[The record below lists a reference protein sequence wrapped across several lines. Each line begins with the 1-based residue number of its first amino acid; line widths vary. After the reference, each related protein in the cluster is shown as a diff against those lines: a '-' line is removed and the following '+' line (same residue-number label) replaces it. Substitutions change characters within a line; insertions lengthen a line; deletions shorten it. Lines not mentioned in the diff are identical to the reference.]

1 MSAASGGVT
10 RFGLITLLALAL
22 GALLLSSASPVW
34 AQAVDYDTDND
45 GLIDVSS
52 LAQLNALRWD
62 MDGDGSVSPGDQ
74 VKYALAFPT
83 PAPGMGCVATDH
95 DSDANTDDQPTCAGY
110 ELTEDLDFDT
120 HGNDGA
126 VTAADVDYWDS
137 GKGWSPIGDNSGM
150 NPAYN
155 TVFEGNGH
163 TISNLFINRPA
174 TDMVGLFGATAASS
188 KIRRIGMEGVNVTGQ
203 DYVGGV
209 IGGGRG
215 GITASFSTGG
225 VNGRA
230 YVGGLVGYTE
240 GSGITVSYSNAVVS
254 AADDNVGGLVGYT
267 MASASVV
274 ASYATGA
281 VTGDEAVGG
290 LVGSRNNTSKII
302 ASYATGAVTA
312 TSDVGGLVGAG
323 GGVTNS
329 YWDVTTSGI
338 PDDSDAATGVGKTTA
353 ELQTPTAYG
362 SGAAIYAAWNV
373 DVDNADRDDTVTT
386 NVDDPWDFGTASEY
400 PALKA
405 DFDGDGTPTA
415 YEFGRQGR
423 SAPVLNVDY
432 DADNDGLIEVSSL
445 AQLNALRWD
454 LDGNGAS
461 TNVNYAAAF
470 PTPATGM
477 GCPIT
482 TTDVD
487 DNDCTGYELTA
498 DLDFDTHGNDGAV
511 TAADVGY
518 WDSGKGWSPIGS
530 NSSQTTRYAAVFE
543 GNGHTIS
550 NLFINRPSSNDV
562 GLFGAIRVTSEV
574 RRVGLDGVNVTG
586 QYYTS
591 SLVGSAYGSI
601 RSSYSNGSVAGQAY
615 VGGLAGYISG
625 GGIGVSYSNA
635 AVTAS
640 AKPAGG
646 LAGYNNNNSTI
657 TASYA
662 TGAVTATRDVG
673 GLVGENAGTIIASY
687 ATGAVDGTTNVGGL
701 VGVSAGTGTITD
713 SYWDVTTSGIADDSD
728 AATGVGKTTSE
739 LQSPTVYG
747 SGAAIYAA
755 WNVDVDNTD
764 NDNDLTTNVDDP
776 WDFGT
781 GSQYPAL
788 KADFDGDGS
797 PSSGEF
803 GQQKRS
809 APVLNVDYDA
819 DDNGLIEV
827 SNLAQLNAIRWDR
840 NGDGSVSPG
849 DQANYDLAFPTPAP
863 GMGCKETDH
872 DGDANTANQPT
883 CTGYE
888 LTADLDFDTHGNDG
902 AVTAADVDYW
912 DSGKGWSPI
921 GSESAPY
928 MAVFDGGRHTIA
940 NLFIN
945 RPTSNMVNFS
955 DANKS
960 NYVGLFAS
968 LMSPGEIRHLRLT
981 GVSVTGRANVG
992 AVVGHITMG
1001 KVSHVSSTGAVTAVG
1016 SSAGDGQK
1024 AGGLVGSTG
1033 TVAAVIE
1040 YSYSTATVTAG
1051 DDYAGGLIGESK
1063 GVIRTS
1069 YATGAVTATGDYAG
1083 GLAGSTDYGSSIM
1096 VSYATGAA
1104 SGADHVGGLAGRAN
1118 GDISYSYSRSA
1129 SSSSSSPAGTNVGGL
1144 AGSRAGTITGSYWDV
1159 TTSGIAD
1166 DSDAATGVG
1175 KTTAELQSPT
1185 VYGSGAAIYAAWNV
1199 DVDNADNDNDL
1210 TTNVDDPWDF
1220 GTGSQYPALKADFDR
1235 DGTPTWQEF
1244 GQQKRSA
1251 PVSNSAPVFTD
1262 GAAKTITVA
1271 ENTAGGTDI
1280 AGSPTATDADGD
1292 TLTYTLGGTDANHFD
1307 IVAASGQLQ
1316 TKEALNF
1323 EDVKNSYTVTVSV
1336 SDGKNSAGNADATID
1351 ATITVTINV
1360 TNVNEAPVFNAGL
1373 VVIHSV
1379 AENTA
1384 TGQDIGAP
1392 FTAVDPD
1399 AGASVTYTLDAV
1411 DGANF
1416 DIDAATGQLQT
1427 KEALD
1432 FESKP
1437 SYSLTVTAGDGT
1449 LTATITVTINVSD
1462 VDEPPTVVPGSVVV
1476 TAAPEGLDVT
1486 WTAPTG
1492 MAGKPPVNG
1501 YDVQYKL
1508 SSASSWTDLGH
1519 SGTET
1524 NAQITG
1530 LTAGST
1536 YDVQVRAKNAEG
1548 TGPWSATATG
1558 VPGAPAP
1565 SLVDYDAD
1573 DDGLIEITTLAQLN
1587 ALRWDLNGDGS
1598 AALANQANY
1607 ATAFPTPA
1615 AGMGCVATDHDS
1627 DANTPNQPTCT
1638 GYELTA
1644 DLDFNTDTST
1654 DAGGA
1659 IVIDSG
1665 DDYWNGGS
1673 GWDPIGSDGS
1683 ASERYNA
1690 VFEGNGYTIS
1700 NLFIDRPS
1708 ASDVGFFGST
1718 GASSEVRRIGLEGVN
1733 VTGGE
1738 NVGGLVGGPYGV
1750 IMYSY
1755 STGSVAGDDSAGGLV
1770 GYISGGSDIR
1780 ASYSNAVV
1788 SADDYAGG
1796 LAGFNTGRIIAS
1808 YATGAVTGK
1817 EAIGGLVGDNTGGR
1831 ITASYATG
1839 AVTGNT
1845 DAGGLVGTG
1854 GGVTNSYWD
1863 TATSGQGGSGGGVAK
1878 TTSDLQTPTAY
1889 GSGAAIYAAWNV
1901 DVDNADGDDTVT
1913 TNVDD
1918 PWDFGTGS
1926 QYPALKADFNRDTTR
1941 TWQEFGQQKRSAPVL
1956 NSAPTFDDG
1965 AAKTITVAENTA
1977 GGTDI
1982 AGSPTATDAD
1992 GDTLTYTL
2000 GGTDANHFAIDSSTG
2015 QLQTKEALNFEGK
2028 TSYTVTVSVSD
2039 GKNSA
2044 DNADATIDA
2053 TITVTINV
2061 TNVNEAPVFADA
2073 STTRSVAENTAADVN
2088 IGNPIVAVDPDA
2100 GASVTYTL
2108 DAVDGANFDI
2118 DAGTGQLKTKE
2129 ALDYEAKTSYSL
2141 TVTAGDGTLTDTIN
2155 VTINVTNV
2163 NEAPVFADAST
2174 TRSVAENTAAD
2185 VNIGNPIVAVDPDA
2199 GASVTYTLDAV
2210 DGANFDIDAG
2220 TGQLKTKEALD
2231 YEAKTS
2237 YSLTV
2242 TAGDGTLTDTITVT
2256 INVTNV
2262 NEAPVFADA
2271 STTRS
2276 VAENTATDVNIGNP
2290 IVAVDPDAGASVT
2303 YTLDAVDGANFDI
2316 DAGTGQLK
2324 TKEALDYE
2332 AKTSY
2337 SLTVTASDGTLT
2349 DTITVT
2355 INVTDVNEAPVF
2367 ADASTTRSVA
2377 ENTAADVNIGNPIV
2391 AVDPDAGASVT
2402 YTLDT
2407 VDGANFDIDAGTGQL
2422 KTKEAL
2428 DFESKT
2434 SYSLTVTASDGTL
2447 TDTITVT
2454 INVTNV
2460 NEAPVF
2466 NAGLVVIHS
2475 VAENTATGQDIGA
2488 PFTAVDPDAGA
2499 SVTYTLDAV
2508 DGANFDIDA
2517 ATGQLQT
2524 KEALDFESKTSYS
2537 LTVTAGDGTLT
2548 ATITVTINVTNVNE
2562 APVFNAG
2569 LVVIHSVAENT
2580 ATGQDIGAPFTA
2592 VDPDAGASVTYTL
2605 DAVDGANFD
2614 IDAATGQL
2622 KTKEALDFE
2631 SKTSY
2636 SLTVTASDGTLT
2648 DTISVTVNVSD
2659 VDEPPTVA
2667 PGSVVVTAAPEA
2679 LDVTWTVPTGMA
2691 GKPPVN
2697 GYDVQYK
2704 LSSASSW
2711 TDLGHSGTE
2720 TNAQITGLTAGSTY
2734 DVQVRAKNAE
2744 GTGPFGADS
2753 GTPTASAPSLV
2764 DYDAD
2769 DDGLIEITTL
2779 AQLNAL
2785 RWDLNGDGSAALA
2798 NQANYATAF
2807 PTPEAGMGCVAT
2819 DHDSDANTP
2828 NQPTCTGY
2836 ELTANLD
2843 FNTDTSTDAGGAIV
2857 IDSSDDYW
2865 NGGAGWEPV
2874 ATWYNSIFEGNGH
2887 TISNLFINRP
2897 AADDVGLFAGT
2908 DRGSEVRRIGL
2919 EGVKVTGQDQVGGL
2933 VGTALGDIRF
2943 AYVTGSVSGRD
2954 KVGGLVG
2961 SFNSPSEVLEASYST
2976 ASVTGTGAAAGG
2988 LVGLGTDGRIRAS
3001 YASGAVRG
3009 GDLVGGLVGNSSSGL
3024 TITAS
3029 YATGAVSTSSSGNTG
3044 GLVAGGPVA
3053 ATNSY
3058 WDIQTSGQASSAT
3071 GVGKNTAEL
3080 QAPTSKTEDMD
3091 GTLNGVQNIYSAWND
3106 AEWDFGTASEYP
3118 ALKVDFDRDGTPTW
3132 QEFGQQ
3138 KRSAPAVG
3146 NSAPV
3151 FADGATADRS
3161 VAENTVGGQNIG
3173 GPVAATDADGDT
3185 LTYTLGGTDANHFA
3199 IDSSTG
3205 QLQTKEALDYE
3216 SKPSYTV
3223 TVSVS
3228 DGKNS
3233 AGGAD
3238 ATADATITVTVNVTD
3253 VNEAPVFV
3261 DASAARSVAENTA
3274 ADVNIGNPIVAVDP
3288 DAGASVTYT
3297 LDAVDGANFDIDAST
3312 GQLKTKE
3319 ALDYEAKTSY
3329 SLTVTAGDGTLT
3341 DTITVTINVS
3351 DVAEPPTVA
3360 PGSVSATAA
3369 PGALDV
3375 TWDAPTNSDMAG
3387 KPPVNGYD
3395 VQYKLSSA
3403 SGWTPHAHSGT
3414 GTNAQITGLTG
3425 GATYDVQVRAK
3436 NAEGTG
3442 PFGADSGTPTAPAPG
3457 NSAPV
3462 FTDGASA
3469 TRSVAENTVAA
3480 QSIGSPI
3487 AATDGDGDALTY
3499 ALGGTDANHFDIV
3512 TATGQLRTSG
3522 ALNYE
3527 NKISYSVTVT
3537 VSDGRGGSDS
3547 IDVTINVTDVAE
3559 APVPAN
3565 RKPAFREWPEATR
3578 WVAENTASGQ
3588 NIGRPVA
3595 AVDPD
3600 GDTLTYELSGTH
3612 AAHFAIDRSTG
3623 QLKTKGALDYERVR
3637 TYDLFVLVSDRKNA
3651 AGDVEPNRL
3660 PMIDHLIGVV
3670 IYVANVDEPATANGA
3685 PTFNDGAIA
3694 TRSVGENTASG
3705 VTISRRVAAVDPD
3718 GDTLTYTLS
3727 GLNASHFA
3735 IVAATGQ
3742 LKTKGALDYER
3753 DSFYGVNI
3761 DVSDGKDAAGNVESN
3776 PLPDTTIRVI
3786 IDVNDVDEPPSVPT
3800 VLTVTPGVE
3809 SLSVSWTAPTG
3820 AAMAGKPPVNGYDVQ
3835 YKLSSASGWTSHGH
3849 SGTGTSAQIT
3859 GLTAGSR
3866 YDVQVRAKNDEGDS
3880 GWTGAVSR
3888 TPTAPAPG
3896 NSAPTFSDGASATR
3910 SVAEN
3915 TVAAQSIGSPVAA
3928 TDADSSDTLTYS
3940 LGGTDANHFDI
3951 VTASG
3956 QLQTKS
3962 ALDYEATK
3970 NSYSVTV
3977 TVTDGRSGSDSIN
3990 VTINVTDVAEPPS
4003 VPTVLTVTP
4012 GVESLSVSWTAP
4024 GAAAMAGK
4032 PPVNGYDVQYKL
4044 SSDSSWTSHGHSG
4057 TGTSAQITGLTA
4069 GSLYDVQVRAKNAE
4083 GDSGWTG
4090 AVSGTPTAPAP
4101 GNRAPVFN
4109 EGASTTFAIG
4119 EGATAVGVVAASDP
4133 EGDTLTYSLDATG
4146 DHADFNIVS
4155 GTGRLTLTQAAD
4167 YEDKSSYSVT
4177 VSVTDGKNAAGSA
4190 DSSIDDTITV
4200 TDNVTDVNEPP
4211 SAPTRLSLTPGV
4223 ESLSVSWTAPSA
4235 AAMAGKPPVNGYDV
4249 QYKLSSASGWT
4260 SHGHSG
4266 TGTSPQ
4272 ITGLTGGSPYDVQV
4286 RAKNAEGDSGWTGV
4300 VGVPL
4305 AAPVPANR
4313 KPAFSEWPEA
4323 TRWVAENT
4331 ASGQNIGRPVAAVD
4345 PDGDTLTYE
4354 LSGIHAAHFA
4364 IDRSTGQL
4372 KTKGALD
4379 YERVRTYDL
4388 FVLVSDRKNAAGD
4401 VEPNRLPMIDHLI
4414 GVVIYVANV
4423 DEPAT
4428 ANGAPTFNDGAIA
4441 TRSVGE
4447 NTASGVTISRRV
4459 AAVDPDGDTLT
4470 YTLSGLNASHFAIVA
4485 ATGQLKTKGALDYE
4499 RDSFYGVNI
4508 DVSDGKDAAGN
4519 VESNPLPD
4527 TTIRVIIDVNDV
4539 DEPPSVPTV
4548 LTVTPGVESLSVS
4561 WTAPTG
4567 AAMAGK
4573 PPVNGYDVQYKLSSV
4588 SSWTS
4593 HGHSGTG
4600 TSAQITGLT
4609 AGLSYDVQVRAKNAE
4624 GDSGWTSAVSR
4635 TPT

>member
-562 GLFGAIRVTSEV
+562 GLFGTIRVTSEV

-728 AATGVGKTTSE
+728 AATGVGKTTAELQSPTVYGSGAAIYAAWNVDVDNTDNDNDLTTNVDDPWDFGTGSQYPALQVDFDDDGSPSSGEFGQQKRSAPVLNVDYDADDDGLIEVSSLAQLNAIRWDLSRIGSVSPGDQANYDLAFPTPAAGMGCVATDHDGDANTAVQPTCLGYELTADLDFDTHGNDGAVTAADVDYWDSGKGWDPIGSESTPYMAVFDGGRHTIANLFINRPTSNMVNFNDANKSNYVGLFASLMTPGEIRNLRLTGVSVTGRANVGAVVGHITMGKVSHVSSTGAVTAVGSSGGDGQKAGGLVGSTGTVAAVIEYSYSTATVTAGDDYAGGLAGSTDYGSSIMVSYATGAASGADHVGGLAGRANGDISYSYSRSASSSGSSPAGTSVGGLAGSRAGTITDSYWDVTTSGIADDSDAATGVGKTTSE

-809 APVLNVDYDA
+809 APV
-819 DDNGLIEV
+819 
-827 SNLAQLNAIRWDR
+827 
-840 NGDGSVSPG
+840 
-849 DQANYDLAFPTPAP
+849 
-863 GMGCKETDH
+863 
-872 DGDANTANQPT
+872 
-883 CTGYE
+883 
-888 LTADLDFDTHGNDG
+888 
-902 AVTAADVDYW
+902 
-912 DSGKGWSPI
+912 
-921 GSESAPY
+921 
-928 MAVFDGGRHTIA
+928 
-940 NLFIN
+940 
-945 RPTSNMVNFS
+945 
-955 DANKS
+955 
-960 NYVGLFAS
+960 
-968 LMSPGEIRHLRLT
+968 
-981 GVSVTGRANVG
+981 
-992 AVVGHITMG
+992 
-1001 KVSHVSSTGAVTAVG
+1001 
-1016 SSAGDGQK
+1016 
-1024 AGGLVGSTG
+1024 
-1033 TVAAVIE
+1033 
-1040 YSYSTATVTAG
+1040 
-1051 DDYAGGLIGESK
+1051 
-1063 GVIRTS
+1063 
-1069 YATGAVTATGDYAG
+1069 
-1083 GLAGSTDYGSSIM
+1083 
-1096 VSYATGAA
+1096 
-1104 SGADHVGGLAGRAN
+1104 
-1118 GDISYSYSRSA
+1118 
-1129 SSSSSSPAGTNVGGL
+1129 
-1144 AGSRAGTITGSYWDV
+1144 
-1159 TTSGIAD
+1159 
-1166 DSDAATGVG
+1166 
-1175 KTTAELQSPT
+1175 
-1185 VYGSGAAIYAAWNV
+1185 
-1199 DVDNADNDNDL
+1199 
-1210 TTNVDDPWDF
+1210 
-1220 GTGSQYPALKADFDR
+1220 
-1235 DGTPTWQEF
+1235 
-1244 GQQKRSA
+1244 
-1251 PVSNSAPVFTD
+1251 SNSAPAFTD

-1292 TLTYTLGGTDANHFD
+1292 TLTYTLGGTDANHFAID
-1307 IVAASGQLQ
+1307 SSTGQLQ

-1323 EDVKNSYTVTVSV
+1323 EGKTSYTVTVSV

-1432 FESKP
+1432 FESKT

-1449 LTATITVTINVSD
+1449 LTDTITVTINVTNVNEAPVFNAGLVVIHSVAENTATGQDIGAPFTAVDPDAGASVTYTLDAVDGANFDIDAATGQLKTKEALDFESKTSYSLTVTASDGTLTDTISVTVNVSD
-1462 VDEPPTVVPGSVVV
+1462 VDEPPTVAPGSVVV
-1476 TAAPEGLDVT
+1476 TAAPEALDVT

-1536 YDVQVRAKNAEG
+1536 YDVQVRAKNDEG
-1548 TGPWSATATG
+1548 TGPFGTDSGTPTAS
-1558 VPGAPAP
+1558 AP

-1607 ATAFPTPA
+1607 ATAFPTPE

-1644 DLDFNTDTST
+1644 NLDFNTDTST

-1788 SADDYAGG
+1788 STDDYAGG

-2242 TAGDGTLTDTITVT
+2242 TAGDGTLTDTINVTINVTNVNEAPVFADASTTRSVAENTAADVNIGNPIVAVDPDAGASVTYTLDAVDGANFDIDAGTGQLKTKEALDYEAKTSYSLTVTAGDGTLTDTINVTINVTNVNEAPVFADASTTRSVAENTADDVNIGNPIVAVDPDAGASVTYTLDAVDGANFDIDAGTGQLKTKEALDYEAKTSYSLTVTAGDGTLTDTITVT

-2377 ENTAADVNIGNPIV
+2377 ENTDDDVNIGNPIV

-2422 KTKEAL
+2422 KTKEALDFESKTSYSLTVTASDGTLTATITVTINVTNVNEAPVFNAGLVVIHSVAENTATGQDIGAPFTAVDPDAGASVTYTLDAVDGANFDIDAATGQLQTKEAL

-2517 ATGQLQT
+2517 ATGQL
-2524 KEALDFESKTSYS
+2524 
-2537 LTVTAGDGTLT
+2537 
-2548 ATITVTINVTNVNE
+2548 
-2562 APVFNAG
+2562 
-2569 LVVIHSVAENT
+2569 
-2580 ATGQDIGAPFTA
+2580 
-2592 VDPDAGASVTYTL
+2592 
-2605 DAVDGANFD
+2605 
-2614 IDAATGQL
+2614 

-2636 SLTVTASDGTLT
+2636 SLTVTASDGTL
-2648 DTISVTVNVSD
+2648 DATITVTINVSD
-2659 VDEPPTVA
+2659 VDEPPTVV

-2679 LDVTWTVPTGMA
+2679 LDVTWTAPTGMA

-2720 TNAQITGLTAGSTY
+2720 TNAQITGLTAGS
-2734 DVQVRAKNAE
+2734 
-2744 GTGPFGADS
+2744 
-2753 GTPTASAPSLV
+2753 
-2764 DYDAD
+2764 
-2769 DDGLIEITTL
+2769 
-2779 AQLNAL
+2779 
-2785 RWDLNGDGSAALA
+2785 
-2798 NQANYATAF
+2798 
-2807 PTPEAGMGCVAT
+2807 
-2819 DHDSDANTP
+2819 
-2828 NQPTCTGY
+2828 
-2836 ELTANLD
+2836 
-2843 FNTDTSTDAGGAIV
+2843 
-2857 IDSSDDYW
+2857 
-2865 NGGAGWEPV
+2865 
-2874 ATWYNSIFEGNGH
+2874 
-2887 TISNLFINRP
+2887 
-2897 AADDVGLFAGT
+2897 
-2908 DRGSEVRRIGL
+2908 
-2919 EGVKVTGQDQVGGL
+2919 
-2933 VGTALGDIRF
+2933 
-2943 AYVTGSVSGRD
+2943 
-2954 KVGGLVG
+2954 
-2961 SFNSPSEVLEASYST
+2961 
-2976 ASVTGTGAAAGG
+2976 
-2988 LVGLGTDGRIRAS
+2988 
-3001 YASGAVRG
+3001 
-3009 GDLVGGLVGNSSSGL
+3009 
-3024 TITAS
+3024 
-3029 YATGAVSTSSSGNTG
+3029 
-3044 GLVAGGPVA
+3044 
-3053 ATNSY
+3053 
-3058 WDIQTSGQASSAT
+3058 
-3071 GVGKNTAEL
+3071 
-3080 QAPTSKTEDMD
+3080 
-3091 GTLNGVQNIYSAWND
+3091 
-3106 AEWDFGTASEYP
+3106 
-3118 ALKVDFDRDGTPTW
+3118 
-3132 QEFGQQ
+3132 
-3138 KRSAPAVG
+3138 
-3146 NSAPV
+3146 
-3151 FADGATADRS
+3151 
-3161 VAENTVGGQNIG
+3161 
-3173 GPVAATDADGDT
+3173 
-3185 LTYTLGGTDANHFA
+3185 
-3199 IDSSTG
+3199 
-3205 QLQTKEALDYE
+3205 
-3216 SKPSYTV
+3216 
-3223 TVSVS
+3223 
-3228 DGKNS
+3228 
-3233 AGGAD
+3233 
-3238 ATADATITVTVNVTD
+3238 
-3253 VNEAPVFV
+3253 
-3261 DASAARSVAENTA
+3261 
-3274 ADVNIGNPIVAVDP
+3274 
-3288 DAGASVTYT
+3288 
-3297 LDAVDGANFDIDAST
+3297 
-3312 GQLKTKE
+3312 
-3319 ALDYEAKTSY
+3319 
-3329 SLTVTAGDGTLT
+3329 
-3341 DTITVTINVS
+3341 
-3351 DVAEPPTVA
+3351 
-3360 PGSVSATAA
+3360 
-3369 PGALDV
+3369 
-3375 TWDAPTNSDMAG
+3375 
-3387 KPPVNGYD
+3387 
-3395 VQYKLSSA
+3395 
-3403 SGWTPHAHSGT
+3403 
-3414 GTNAQITGLTG
+3414 
-3425 GATYDVQVRAK
+3425 
-3436 NAEGTG
+3436 
-3442 PFGADSGTPTAPAPG
+3442 
-3457 NSAPV
+3457 
-3462 FTDGASA
+3462 
-3469 TRSVAENTVAA
+3469 
-3480 QSIGSPI
+3480 
-3487 AATDGDGDALTY
+3487 
-3499 ALGGTDANHFDIV
+3499 
-3512 TATGQLRTSG
+3512 
-3522 ALNYE
+3522 
-3527 NKISYSVTVT
+3527 
-3537 VSDGRGGSDS
+3537 
-3547 IDVTINVTDVAE
+3547 
-3559 APVPAN
+3559 
-3565 RKPAFREWPEATR
+3565 
-3578 WVAENTASGQ
+3578 
-3588 NIGRPVA
+3588 
-3595 AVDPD
+3595 
-3600 GDTLTYELSGTH
+3600 
-3612 AAHFAIDRSTG
+3612 
-3623 QLKTKGALDYERVR
+3623 
-3637 TYDLFVLVSDRKNA
+3637 
-3651 AGDVEPNRL
+3651 
-3660 PMIDHLIGVV
+3660 
-3670 IYVANVDEPATANGA
+3670 
-3685 PTFNDGAIA
+3685 
-3694 TRSVGENTASG
+3694 
-3705 VTISRRVAAVDPD
+3705 
-3718 GDTLTYTLS
+3718 
-3727 GLNASHFA
+3727 
-3735 IVAATGQ
+3735 
-3742 LKTKGALDYER
+3742 
-3753 DSFYGVNI
+3753 
-3761 DVSDGKDAAGNVESN
+3761 
-3776 PLPDTTIRVI
+3776 
-3786 IDVNDVDEPPSVPT
+3786 
-3800 VLTVTPGVE
+3800 
-3809 SLSVSWTAPTG
+3809 
-3820 AAMAGKPPVNGYDVQ
+3820 
-3835 YKLSSASGWTSHGH
+3835 
-3849 SGTGTSAQIT
+3849 
-3859 GLTAGSR
+3859 R

-3880 GWTGAVSR
+3880 GWTGAVSG

-3951 VTASG
+3951 VTASC

-3977 TVTDGRSGSDSIN
+3977 TVTDSRSGSDSIN

-4069 GSLYDVQVRAKNAE
+4069 GSRYDVQVRAKNAE

-4200 TDNVTDVNEPP
+4200 TVNVTDVNEPP

-4313 KPAFSEWPEA
+4313 KPAFREWPEA

-4401 VEPNRLPMIDHLI
+4401 VEPNRLPMINHLI